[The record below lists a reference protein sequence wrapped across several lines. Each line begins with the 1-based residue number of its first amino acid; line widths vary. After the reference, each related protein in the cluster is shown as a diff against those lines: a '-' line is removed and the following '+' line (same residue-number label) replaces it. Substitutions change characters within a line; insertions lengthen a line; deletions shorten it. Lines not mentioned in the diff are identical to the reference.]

1 MANNSSSPTP
11 ILFLIFNRPDTTRI
25 VFNRIREIRP
35 ERLYVAADAPREG
48 RAKEI
53 ALCEEAR
60 RIIDD
65 VDWPCE
71 VKTLFRDR
79 NLGCKQAISSA
90 LTWFFE
96 QEERG
101 VILEDDCL
109 PDLSFFPFCE
119 ELLERYK
126 DDERIGHIGG
136 NCFLPGAIGEGLSY
150 DFCSVTHIWGWA
162 TWRRVWQQV
171 NVDFPF
177 WEQHKEQRASLFCNK
192 WEEIYFSSFI
202 PDALQHRGGLNP
214 WGVFYYFSLRLQNQL
229 SIYPSVNLV
238 TNIGLGDPNATHTTK
253 RSNKLLVPSEAI
265 RFPLKHPEYVMRNKK
280 LDELAVRNNFF
291 SWKRLIRYILQKM
304 TYFMR

>member
-1 MANNSSSPTP
+1 MANNSSSPTPTP

-48 RAKEI
+48 RVKEI

-101 VILEDDCL
+101 VNLEDDCL
-109 PDLSFFPFCE
+109 PDLTFFPFCE
-119 ELLERYK
+119 ELLQGRRAYRTYRWELFPARSN
-126 DDERIGHIGG
+126 R
-136 NCFLPGAIGEGLSY
+136 
-150 DFCSVTHIWGWA
+150 
-162 TWRRVWQQV
+162 RRV
-171 NVDFPF
+171 
-177 WEQHKEQRASLFCNK
+177 
-192 WEEIYFSSFI
+192 
-202 PDALQHRGGLNP
+202 
-214 WGVFYYFSLRLQNQL
+214 
-229 SIYPSVNLV
+229 
-238 TNIGLGDPNATHTTK
+238 
-253 RSNKLLVPSEAI
+253 
-265 RFPLKHPEYVMRNKK
+265 
-280 LDELAVRNNFF
+280 EL
-291 SWKRLIRYILQKM
+291 
-304 TYFMR
+304 

>member
-1 MANNSSSPTP
+1 MANNSSFPTP

-109 PDLSFFPFCE
+109 PDLSFFPFA
-119 ELLERYK
+119 K
-126 DDERIGHIGG
+126 
-136 NCFLPGAIGEGLSY
+136 NC
-150 DFCSVTHIWGWA
+150 W
-162 TWRRVWQQV
+162 
-171 NVDFPF
+171 
-177 WEQHKEQRASLFCNK
+177 
-192 WEEIYFSSFI
+192 
-202 PDALQHRGGLNP
+202 
-214 WGVFYYFSLRLQNQL
+214 
-229 SIYPSVNLV
+229 
-238 TNIGLGDPNATHTTK
+238 NATRTT
-253 RSNKLLVPSEAI
+253 SVSDISGGIVSCPESSE
-265 RFPLKHPEYVMRNKK
+265 K
-280 LDELAVRNNFF
+280 D
-291 SWKRLIRYILQKM
+291 
-304 TYFMR
+304 

>member
-90 LTWFFE
+90 LTWFSS
-96 QEERG
+96 RKNG
-101 VILEDDCL
+101 V
-109 PDLSFFPFCE
+109 LSSRMIVCPIC
-119 ELLERYK
+119 R
-126 DDERIGHIGG
+126 
-136 NCFLPGAIGEGLSY
+136 S
-150 DFCSVTHIWGWA
+150 
-162 TWRRVWQQV
+162 
-171 NVDFPF
+171 
-177 WEQHKEQRASLFCNK
+177 SLFAKNC
-192 WEEIYFSSFI
+192 W
-202 PDALQHRGGLNP
+202 
-214 WGVFYYFSLRLQNQL
+214 
-229 SIYPSVNLV
+229 
-238 TNIGLGDPNATHTTK
+238 NATRTT
-253 RSNKLLVPSEAI
+253 SVSDISGGIVSCPEQSE
-265 RFPLKHPEYVMRNKK
+265 KG
-280 LDELAVRNNFF
+280 
-291 SWKRLIRYILQKM
+291 
-304 TYFMR
+304 

>member
-1 MANNSSSPTP
+1 MTYSTP

-53 ALCEEAR
+53 VLCEEAR

-150 DFCSVTHIWGWA
+150 D
-162 TWRRVWQQV
+162 
-171 NVDFPF
+171 
-177 WEQHKEQRASLFCNK
+177 L
-192 WEEIYFSSFI
+192 
-202 PDALQHRGGLNP
+202 
-214 WGVFYYFSLRLQNQL
+214 YY
-229 SIYPSVNLV
+229 
-238 TNIGLGDPNATHTTK
+238 
-253 RSNKLLVPSEAI
+253 
-265 RFPLKHPEYVMRNKK
+265 
-280 LDELAVRNNFF
+280 
-291 SWKRLIRYILQKM
+291 
-304 TYFMR
+304 